1 MHDINDMLFFAHV
14 VKFRS
19 FSEAARRLD
28 VSKSRV
34 SKAVAR
40 LESELGVRLLHRST
54 RSLSLTDV
62 GESYFEH
69 CDRILEE
76 LNQADSTI
84 SRLHQEP
91 RGKLKISAP
100 VAFSTMHV
108 ASALPDFMSRYPDL
122 TVDLTI
128 SDRLVDLADEG

>member
-54 RSLSLTDV
+54 RSLSSVSYTHLT
-62 GESYFEH
+62 
-69 CDRILEE
+69 
-76 LNQADSTI
+76 
-84 SRLHQEP
+84 
-91 RGKLKISAP
+91 
-100 VAFSTMHV
+100 
-108 ASALPDFMSRYPDL
+108 LPTSDL
-122 TVDLTI
+122 V
-128 SDRLVDLADEG
+128 

>member
-1 MHDINDMLFFAHV
+1 MHDINDMLLFAHV
-14 VKFRS
+14 VKVRS

-40 LESELGVRLLHRST
+40 LESDLGVRLLHRST

-62 GESYFEH
+62 GEAYFEH

-76 LNQADSTI
+76 LGHADTTI

-100 VAFSTMHV
+100 VAFSTCT
-108 ASALPDFMSRYPDL
+108 LPRRCP
-122 TVDLTI
+122 I
-128 SDRLVDLADEG
+128 SWRAIPT